1 MGFFVL
7 SILLIVVI
15 ISLHSVRR
23 AIQAQHETLKGIR
36 NRITPT
42 DLRMID
48 DD

>member
-1 MGFFVL
+1 MTIL
-7 SILLIVVI
+7 ISILPIVI
-15 ISLHSVRR
+15 IVSLHSVRR

-48 DD
+48 DE